1 MDENQ
6 EADQSQGEDQAVA
19 PDEQSRGKTPE
30 ARAESAQERTQEL
43 ADELERLQ
51 ARESDSPADTDR
63 LSPQLTSNGGS
74 PT

>member
-6 EADQSQGEDQAVA
+6 EADQSHGEDQAAV
-19 PDEQSRGKTPE
+19 PDAQSGGKTPE

-51 ARESDSPADTDR
+51 ASESDSPTDED
-63 LSPQLTSNGGS
+63 PAQ
-74 PT
+74 PPAEE